1 MLHMKLNSAVSI
13 FAVAAA
19 FSVLLPPSN
28 AYGGICFLPDC
39 MDEDVVQGD
48 FNMNLNEDTEYCEK
62 EGYTYYASGKCPQY
76 QDVIGT
82 CSRDDHYLKC
92 DAETWCKNN
101 GYNTTSCS
109 LPSYL
114 NEKCPND
121 YPLYKECKEDTD
133 RACREAGYVN
143 SCSPGRLYANS
154 NRCPWDSSYGKC
166 CTASP
171 SSGCPSNY
179 GVDCTGSAS
188 GTDAC
193 GYTCYRCCDDNC
205 PSGTSKNYSGSV
217 STYTECGTACK
228 RCKDC
233 TSGSTSYSGS
243 YVGSSECGSCY
254 ACSDTCRTGSK
265 SVSCSSTEDKVRVS
279 STECGSSCYE
289 CQYNSDCSVSSKS
302 CSYGCASYNSCGK
315 CTSCDSCSN
324 SCSRGSTS
332 SYCSSGYTAKAVGS
346 TQCGNT
352 CYTCVEDIPDE
363 PDDPCDGVTG
373 KTCASGY
380 HCSSYGSCGECTACA
395 KDEVKNPCAGVT
407 CPTAKSCSNGCA
419 SYSTATSCCSRVCT
433 ECITHTHS
441 YSCPS
446 GYSTHSCPAGYS
458 ILSTA
463 NQTCSCGA
471 TTSVTC
477 YTCISTP
484 AHTHSY
490 SCPSGYRSSS
500 CPSGYT
506 VVGTTSKTC
515 SCGAT
520 GGGTCYKC
528 ESKCAGNPCAAGC
541 YTDIDCGTSRVC
553 DAWNACGGCSHCKT
567 RTMCAGGIQGTPCV
581 CGGVHGIGDGAG
593 HWCD

>member
-1 MLHMKLNSAVSI
+1 MGLMMINDRV
-13 FAVAAA
+13 
-19 FSVLLPPSN
+19 
-28 AYGGICFLPDC
+28 
-39 MDEDVVQGD
+39 
-48 FNMNLNEDTEYCEK
+48 EK
-62 EGYTYYASGKCPQY
+62 EGYTYYSFGECPQY
-76 QDVIGT
+76 YAKIGT

-92 DAETWCKNN
+92 DAAQWCKNN
-101 GYNTTSCS
+101 GYNTQTCS
-109 LPSYL
+109 LPSFVDGQ
-114 NEKCPND
+114 CPNGQP
-121 YPLYKECKEDTD
+121 YYKQCKEDRP
-133 RACREAGYVN
+133 RACREQGYVN
-143 SCSPGRLYANS
+143 SCSPGRLYATS

-193 GYTCYRCCDDNC
+193 GYTCYRCCSDTC
-205 PSGTSKNYSGSV
+205 SSGSKNYSGFLAG
-217 STYTECGTACK
+217 YTECGTPCY

-289 CQYNSDCSVSSKS
+289 CQYNTDCSVSSKS
-302 CSYGCASYNSCGK
+302 CSYGCAFYNSCGK

-363 PDDPCDGVTG
+363 PDDPCEGVTG

-407 CPTAKSCSNGCA
+407 CPTAKSCSSGCA
-419 SYSTATSCCSRVCT
+419 SYSTATSCCSSVCT
-433 ECITHTHS
+433 LCKTTP
-441 YSCPS
+441 CPP
-446 GYSTHSCPAGYS
+446 PACDCGQK
-458 ILSTA
+458 I
-463 NQTCSCGA
+463 GA
-471 TTSVTC
+471 TTASN
-477 YTCISTP
+477 IP
-484 AHTHSY
+484 E
-490 SCPSGYRSSS
+490 
-500 CPSGYT
+500 
-506 VVGTTSKTC
+506 GTF
-515 SCGAT
+515 
-520 GGGTCYKC
+520 
-528 ESKCAGNPCAAGC
+528 
-541 YTDIDCGTSRVC
+541 
-553 DAWNACGGCSHCKT
+553 ACRYCNGKNWYC
-567 RTMCAGGIQGTPCV
+567 RP
-581 CGGVHGIGDGAG
+581 
-593 HWCD
+593 

>member
-1 MLHMKLNSAVSI
+1 MRNYNTMLHMKLNSAVSV

-39 MDEDVVQGD
+39 MDSDLVQGD

-62 EGYTYYASGKCPQY
+62 EGYTYYASGECPQY
-76 QDVIGT
+76 YAKIGT

-92 DAETWCKNN
+92 DAVTWCKNN

-109 LPSYL
+109 LPSFVDGQ
-114 NEKCPND
+114 CPNGQP
-121 YPLYKECKEDTD
+121 YYKQCKEDRP
-133 RACREAGYVN
+133 RACREQGYVN
-143 SCSPGRLYANS
+143 SCSPGRLYATS

-193 GYTCYRCCDDNC
+193 GYTCYKCCDDNC

-352 CYTCVEDIPDE
+352 CYTCEKDE
-363 PDDPCDGVTG
+363 VVCTDTCSSKGYSSSKPSGQTCSTTTVCG
-373 KTCASGY
+373 KTCYYNCKSSCTDTCLSKGY
-380 HCSSYGSCGECTACA
+380 SSS
-395 KDEVKNPCAGVT
+395 K
-407 CPTAKSCSNGCA
+407 
-419 SYSTATSCCSRVCT
+419 
-433 ECITHTHS
+433 
-441 YSCPS
+441 PS
-446 GYSTHSCPAGYS
+446 G
-458 ILSTA
+458 
-463 NQTCSCGA
+463 QTCSTTTVCGK
-471 TTSVTC
+471 TC
-477 YTCISTP
+477 YYNCKSSCTDTCSSKGYQSSQPSGQTCSTTTVCGKTCYYNCKTAEDARCEAARNGDP
-484 AHTHSY
+484 QYMPHY
-490 SCPSGYRSSS
+490 GYYMSCPYSGSQFHAGQEGIRLCCALYTGKNQNWGTFGSFS
-500 CPSGYT
+500 CDDEIYHI
-506 VVGTTSKTC
+506 C
-515 SCGAT
+515 
-520 GGGTCYKC
+520 
-528 ESKCAGNPCAAGC
+528 
-541 YTDIDCGTSRVC
+541 
-553 DAWNACGGCSHCKT
+553 
-567 RTMCAGGIQGTPCV
+567 Q
-581 CGGVHGIGDGAG
+581 
-593 HWCD
+593 

>member
-1 MLHMKLNSAVSI
+1 MRNYNTMLHMKLNSAVSV

-62 EGYTYYASGKCPQY
+62 EGYTYYASGECPQY
-76 QDVIGT
+76 YAKIGT

-92 DAETWCKNN
+92 DAAQWCKNN

-109 LPSYL
+109 LPSFVD
-114 NEKCPND
+114 EQCPNGQP
-121 YPLYKECKEDTD
+121 YYKQCKEDRP
-133 RACREAGYVN
+133 RACREQGYVN
-143 SCSPGRLYANS
+143 SCSPGRLYATS

-193 GYTCYRCCDDNC
+193 GYTCYRCCSDTC
-205 PSGTSKNYSGSV
+205 SSGSKNYSGSLAG
-217 STYTECGTACK
+217 YTECGTPCY

-315 CTSCDSCSN
+315 CTSCDS
-324 SCSRGSTS
+324 
-332 SYCSSGYTAKAVGS
+332 APA
-346 TQCGNT
+346 
-352 CYTCVEDIPDE
+352 
-363 PDDPCDGVTG
+363 
-373 KTCASGY
+373 
-380 HCSSYGSCGECTACA
+380 
-395 KDEVKNPCAGVT
+395 
-407 CPTAKSCSNGCA
+407 
-419 SYSTATSCCSRVCT
+419 
-433 ECITHTHS
+433 HTHS

-446 GYSTHSCPAGYS
+446 GYST
-458 ILSTA
+458 
-463 NQTCSCGA
+463 
-471 TTSVTC
+471 
-477 YTCISTP
+477 
-484 AHTHSY
+484 
-490 SCPSGYRSSS
+490 SSS
-500 CPSGYT
+500 GCSNGYT
-506 VVGTTSKTC
+506 TTSKTC
-515 SCGAT
+515 SCGARS
-520 GGGTCYKC
+520 GTCYKC
-528 ESKCAGNPCAAGC
+528 NAGSGGGTCTDTCASKGYSSSKPSGQTCSTTTVCGKTCYYNCKDSCTDTCSSKGYKSSQPSGQTCSTTTVCGKTCYYNCKSSCNYTVTASSCSSQCKNVGSQSCTRNGTTYYSSCGSSKCSSWQICSNGSCRDCVSYDGQDCAENTC
-541 YTDIDCGTSRVC
+541 PTFTCTCCPSF
-553 DAWNACGGCSHCKT
+553 GGFQPSCCT
-567 RTMCAGGIQGTPCV
+567 Y
-581 CGGVHGIGDGAG
+581 D
-593 HWCD
+593 

>member
-1 MLHMKLNSAVSI
+1 MLHMKLNSAVSV

-48 FNMNLNEDTEYCEK
+48 FNMNVNEDTEFCEK
-62 EGYTYYASGKCPQY
+62 EGYTYYSSGECPQY
-76 QDVIGT
+76 YAKIGT

-92 DAETWCKNN
+92 DAAQWCKNN
-101 GYNTTSCS
+101 GYNTQTCS
-109 LPSYL
+109 LPSFVD
-114 NEKCPND
+114 EQCPNGQH
-121 YPLYKECKEDTD
+121 YYKRCKEDRP
-133 RACREAGYVN
+133 RACREQGYVN
-143 SCSPGRLYANS
+143 SCSPGRLYATS

-315 CTSCDSCSN
+315 CTSCESAPACTHSSHVSC
-324 SCSRGSTS
+324 T
-332 SYCSSGYTAKAVGS
+332 Y
-346 TQCGNT
+346 
-352 CYTCVEDIPDE
+352 
-363 PDDPCDGVTG
+363 
-373 KTCASGY
+373 
-380 HCSSYGSCGECTACA
+380 
-395 KDEVKNPCAGVT
+395 
-407 CPTAKSCSNGCA
+407 GCA
-419 SYSTATSCCSRVCT
+419 SYCPCCSACKSCKSAPVNNDDDDTGGSGGGTCT
-433 ECITHTHS
+433 DTCAS
-441 YSCPS
+441 KGYSSSKPS
-446 GYSTHSCPAGYS
+446 G
-458 ILSTA
+458 
-463 NQTCSCGA
+463 QTCSTTTVCGK
-471 TTSVTC
+471 TCYYDCVNPDCSVTPLRC
-477 YTCISTP
+477 QWGCAKYNSCSKCIECKP
-484 AHTHSY
+484 HTHSY
-490 SCPSGYRSSS
+490 SCPSGYRSS

-506 VVGTTSKTC
+506 VTGTTSNSC
-515 SCGAT
+515 YQCGAP
-520 GGGTCYKC
+520 GSGTCYKC
-528 ESKCAGNPCAAGC
+528 EDKCAGNPCAAGC

-581 CGGVHGIGDGAG
+581 CGGVHGIGGSPG